1 MDALSIVPV
10 MSKPGRNDP
19 CPCGS
24 GKKYKKCCLPR
35 EEAARA
41 AAPPEEPFIAEL
53 RPDLDEAVDRALQ
66 RLEQGEGKRVKSEIC
81 ELLEQNPDYH
91 LTNYAM
97 GVYLVMVDK
106 APAEAVPFFEK
117 AVAILPPFPEAHFN
131 LANSAR
137 GALDIPKA
145 IMAYRAAVRYSQEG
159 DIAEMARNELQRLQ
173 DIIVKG
179 TPFPSLD
186 AYLANS
192 KLFDRAFECLCRQEF
207 GQAAELFQRVL
218 SEYPTHVQSHGNLA
232 LAYAGLGR
240 RADALASFDRALALD
255 PSYEPALLNRRI
267 TLTMREGE
275 PFIADDIMS
284 VEYYADRVRGA
295 SHGEGADT
303 AGV

>member
-1 MDALSIVPV
+1 

-24 GKKYKKCCLPR
+24 GKKYKKCCLPL

-41 AAPPEEPFIAEL
+41 VVSQGEEPFITEL

-66 RLEQGEGKRVKSEIC
+66 RLEQGEGKRVESEIT

-97 GVYLVMVDK
+97 GVYQAMVEK
-106 APAEAVPFFEK
+106 APEVAVLFFEK

-131 LANSAR
+131 LANAAR
-137 GALDIPKA
+137 QALDIPKA
-145 IMAYRAAVRYSQEG
+145 VAAYRAAVRYAQD
-159 DIAEMARNELQRLQ
+159 DIGERARMELQWLE
-173 DIIVKG
+173 K
-179 TPFPSLD
+179 TLLAATSFPSLD
-186 AYLANS
+186 AYLANER
-192 KLFDRAFECLCRQEF
+192 LFDRAFECLNRRQF

-218 SEYPTHVQSHGNLA
+218 GENPRHVQSYGNLA

-240 RADALASFDRALALD
+240 RADALACFDRALELD
-255 PSYEPALLNRRI
+255 PGYEPAILNRRV
-267 TLTMREGE
+267 TLNMREGE
-275 PFIADDIMS
+275 PFVPDAIQS
-284 VEYYADRVRGA
+284 VEYYADRVRAESRAG
-295 SHGEGADT
+295 GPDT